1 MKRNNL
7 YLSLILVVFTLFSC
21 THRSYRMQTQVNRDG
36 SCVRSISVETRD
48 SAFIAGDTT
57 ANPLPIQLDTTWTVE
72 CYNGQQKV
80 TWPVVNFALFQT
92 DTLPRLTIVASR
104 RFPSVEAMAENF
116 HFNHGLWSVCK
127 PSIIFKK
134 EFRWFYTYY
143 SYTETYPPFS
153 VLTKIPLDHYLTS
166 EEQTLWFQGNDPA
179 FQGKNGTELCDL
191 LSKIEPKAY
200 LWLNHN
206 LFAESYAAIDRLLP
220 DHPFKNRF
228 EAARDSIF
236 RLNQDKYDAL
246 DAKLPEMLDNYFKTD
261 YFSRHGQRID
271 SLDDPELNHKLDSL
285 DLYEITFQYELL
297 LPGKILSSNTR
308 QTVLATRC
316 LSFPAA
322 RLRHDSAIPCNKCMG
337 FRPYCPFAAHRPIF
351 YMEKKVKYYFLY
363 KFVTIPYPLLLC
375 LDPPIN
381 NLLQIEEMNLNV

>member
-1 MKRNNL
+1 MSQVL
-7 YLSLILVVFTLFSC
+7 YLGVSNNSKINCLIISGGIHVAPNFTPISLA
-21 THRSYRMQTQVNRDG
+21 
-36 SCVRSISVETRD
+36 VRSFGTTSFNFSTFILKLESSFANS
-48 SAFIAGDTT
+48 SATF
-57 ANPLPIQLDTTWTVE
+57 
-72 CYNGQQKV
+72 
-80 TWPVVNFALFQT
+80 NFSL
-92 DTLPRLTIVASR
+92 TLPDKYSSAVTQSLELPLSGILNIT
-104 RFPSVEAMAENF
+104 P
-116 HFNHGLWSVCK
+116 CK

-308 QTVLATRC
+308 QTTAGK
-316 LSFPAA
+316 LSWQLDAYRFLPQDYVMTAQS
-322 RLRHDSAIPCNKCMG
+322 RAINVWA
-337 FRPYCPFAAHRPIF
+337 FALTA
-351 YMEKKVKYYFLY
+351 
-363 KFVTIPYPLLLC
+363 LLL
-375 LDPPIN
+375 LTALYFIWKRK
-381 NLLQIEEMNLNV
+381 

>member
-116 HFNHGLWSVCK
+116 HFN
-127 PSIIFKK
+127 
-134 EFRWFYTYY
+134 
-143 SYTETYPPFS
+143 PPFS

-308 QTVLATRC
+308 QTTAGK
-316 LSFPAA
+316 LSWQLDAYRFLPQDYVMTAQS
-322 RLRHDSAIPCNKCMG
+322 RAINVWA
-337 FRPYCPFAAHRPIF
+337 FALTA
-351 YMEKKVKYYFLY
+351 
-363 KFVTIPYPLLLC
+363 LLL
-375 LDPPIN
+375 LTALYFIWKRK
-381 NLLQIEEMNLNV
+381 

>member
-1 MKRNNL
+1 M
-7 YLSLILVVFTLFSC
+7 
-21 THRSYRMQTQVNRDG
+21 
-36 SCVRSISVETRD
+36 
-48 SAFIAGDTT
+48 
-57 ANPLPIQLDTTWTVE
+57 
-72 CYNGQQKV
+72 
-80 TWPVVNFALFQT
+80 
-92 DTLPRLTIVASR
+92 
-104 RFPSVEAMAENF
+104 
-116 HFNHGLWSVCK
+116 
-127 PSIIFKK
+127 
-134 EFRWFYTYY
+134 
-143 SYTETYPPFS
+143 
-153 VLTKIPLDHYLTS
+153 DHYLTS

-220 DHPFKNRF
+220 DHPFTNRF

-308 QTVLATRC
+308 QTTAGK
-316 LSFPAA
+316 LSWQLDAYRFLPQDYVMTAQS
-322 RLRHDSAIPCNKCMG
+322 RAINVWA
-337 FRPYCPFAAHRPIF
+337 FALTA
-351 YMEKKVKYYFLY
+351 
-363 KFVTIPYPLLLC
+363 LLL
-375 LDPPIN
+375 LTALYFIWKRK
-381 NLLQIEEMNLNV
+381 

>member
-143 SYTETYPPFS
+143 SYTET
-153 VLTKIPLDHYLTS
+153 
-166 EEQTLWFQGNDPA
+166 
-179 FQGKNGTELCDL
+179 
-191 LSKIEPKAY
+191 LSLI
-200 LWLNHN
+200 H
-206 LFAESYAAIDRLLP
+206 I
-220 DHPFKNRF
+220 
-228 EAARDSIF
+228 
-236 RLNQDKYDAL
+236 
-246 DAKLPEMLDNYFKTD
+246 
-261 YFSRHGQRID
+261 
-271 SLDDPELNHKLDSL
+271 
-285 DLYEITFQYELL
+285 
-297 LPGKILSSNTR
+297 
-308 QTVLATRC
+308 
-316 LSFPAA
+316 
-322 RLRHDSAIPCNKCMG
+322 
-337 FRPYCPFAAHRPIF
+337 
-351 YMEKKVKYYFLY
+351 
-363 KFVTIPYPLLLC
+363 
-375 LDPPIN
+375 
-381 NLLQIEEMNLNV
+381 

>member
-246 DAKLPEMLDNYFKTD
+246 DAKLPEMLDNYLKTD
-261 YFSRHGQRID
+261 HFSRHGQRID

-308 QTVLATRC
+308 QTTAGK
-316 LSFPAA
+316 LSWQLDAYRFLPQDYVMTAQS
-322 RLRHDSAIPCNKCMG
+322 RAINVWA
-337 FRPYCPFAAHRPIF
+337 FALTA
-351 YMEKKVKYYFLY
+351 
-363 KFVTIPYPLLLC
+363 LLL
-375 LDPPIN
+375 LTALYFIWKRK
-381 NLLQIEEMNLNV
+381 